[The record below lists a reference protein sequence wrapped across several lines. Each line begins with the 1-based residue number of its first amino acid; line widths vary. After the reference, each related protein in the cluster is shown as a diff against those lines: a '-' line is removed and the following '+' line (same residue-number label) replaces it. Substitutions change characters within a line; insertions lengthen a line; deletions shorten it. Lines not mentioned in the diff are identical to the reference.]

1 MREDFRFMLWCGEKF
16 LAGDPLT
23 EQERVDFKECHDR
36 QKVRALNMM
45 RIKPEQYQYEA
56 GQDYE

>member
-1 MREDFRFMLWCGEKF
+1 MLWCGEKF

-23 EQERVDFKECHDR
+23 EQERVDFKKCHDR